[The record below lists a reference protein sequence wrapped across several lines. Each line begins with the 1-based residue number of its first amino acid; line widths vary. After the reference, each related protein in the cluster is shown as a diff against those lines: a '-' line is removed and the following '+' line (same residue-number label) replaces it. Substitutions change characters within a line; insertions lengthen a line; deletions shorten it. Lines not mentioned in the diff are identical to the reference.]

1 MKQTS
6 LTLILF
12 ILLSAKSFNIN
23 AQELSDYAN
32 LTPSDYINIDL
43 PPISLLFEN
52 AKQGATF
59 ESSLINE
66 QIQKSLLKKEKKS
79 WLNFL
84 SIRGSYQYGMYG
96 YETSYTDV
104 YTPVFLNYT
113 TSAQNS
119 YSIGAGLSIPLDAL
133 FDLNGRIKR
142 QKLNVRYA
150 ELEKEIKFEETKKE
164 IIELYVT
171 ALAQLNSLKQRAEY
185 VTLAN
190 AQYEIVEKDFTNGVV
205 DSGVLSVEKERQSK
219 AIESYENNRSELNK
233 SLMILELITHTSII
247 K

>member
-1 MKQTS
+1 MHS
-6 LTLILF
+6 RN
-12 ILLSAKSFNIN
+12 S
-23 AQELSDYAN
+23 
-32 LTPSDYINIDL
+32 YI
-43 PPISLLFEN
+43 
-52 AKQGATF
+52 
-59 ESSLINE
+59 
-66 QIQKSLLKKEKKS
+66 
-79 WLNFL
+79 
-84 SIRGSYQYGMYG
+84 YG
-96 YETSYTDV
+96 YISHDF
-104 YTPVFLNYT
+104 P
-113 TSAQNS
+113 
-119 YSIGAGLSIPLDAL
+119 P
-133 FDLNGRIKR
+133 
-142 QKLNVRYA
+142 
-150 ELEKEIKFEETKKE
+150 KKE